1 MTDEQ
6 LDELRDLIRG
16 QVIAE
21 ILRYYQGENT
31 DGRVAQERE
40 NDYNWEGFKRK
51 IVETDTGPRI
61 YELEGEMCELRHRV
75 DNTENEID
83 NLKWKNDNE
92 Y

>member
-31 DGRVAQERE
+31 DGLASQERE
-40 NDYNWEGFKRK
+40 NDYNWEGFKA
-51 IVETDTGPRI
+51 RI
-61 YELEGEMCELRHRV
+61 R
-75 DNTENEID
+75 D
-83 NLKWKNDNE
+83 E